1 MNEEIKRRGRPPKS
15 HLQDEHHY
23 QSAVRTEDV
32 LAAYEIFQASDDAVA
47 AGAPPAAAESD
58 QADASDEALSSDS
71 ASAEPIE
78 AIVENPTLPMNAIST
93 ESPVEEKIHELVAG
107 QVNFNGWHPILESD
121 MVINLPPRNGNPV
134 RLSET
139 PDSEGVIAF
148 WKRERAFANATKR
161 WQEHGVWRDFY
172 TGMKIDFEPKYW
184 KDRF

>member
-1 MNEEIKRRGRPPKS
+1 MNEDIKRRGRPPKS
-15 HLQDEHHY
+15 HLQEEHHF
-23 QSAVRTEDV
+23 RT
-32 LAAYEIFQASDDAVA
+32 SDDAAA
-47 AGAPPAAAESD
+47 AGAPPAPAESD
-58 QADASDEALSSDS
+58 QADFE
-71 ASAEPIE
+71 SAEPIVE
-78 AIVENPTLPMNAIST
+78 AVTVISPGDGYT
-93 ESPVEEKIHELVAG
+93 SEPLYQPFPRNIESPIEEKIHNLVEHR
-107 QVNFNGWHPILESD
+107 NTLNGWHPLDTEIVLE
-121 MVINLPPRNGNPV
+121 LPPRNGNPV